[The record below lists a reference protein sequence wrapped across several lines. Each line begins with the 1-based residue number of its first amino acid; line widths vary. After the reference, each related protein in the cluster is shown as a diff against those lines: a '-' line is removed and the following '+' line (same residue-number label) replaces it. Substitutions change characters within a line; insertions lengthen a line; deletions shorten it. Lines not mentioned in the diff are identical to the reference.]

1 MLDFV
6 ACAVL
11 ILTQFHLV
19 HVKRAFTPRF
29 PLTSERRSARER
41 DGFAHTAIQDRS
53 EVDSE
58 NVAPEEVFHMKR
70 LLLLS
75 AVLLTSL
82 VLAAPGQAR
91 LAIGDPAPDFSL
103 PDVNSDYHSLSDYEG
118 QVVLINFWASW

>member
-1 MLDFV
+1 LCRVNID
-6 ACAVL
+6 AISPGARQKG
-11 ILTQFHLV
+11 IY
-19 HVKRAFTPRF
+19 
-29 PLTSERRSARER
+29 TSISSHFGKEERKER
-41 DGFAHTAIQDRS
+41 DGFVHTAIQDRT

-82 VLAAPGQAR
+82 ALAAPGQAR